1 MRNLRSSLALA
12 TAALTIASVL
22 TGCTTDGGAPE
33 ALPEAVNSTL
43 PTVSDNA
50 GDAPVISTPNGAP
63 PTELVIEDVIVGT
76 GREASLDSTV
86 TVHYTLMAWSNGQV
100 LESSWGQGPATF
112 PLSNLIP
119 GWQEGIPGMKE
130 GGRRLLVIPPDKGY
144 GPAGQGSVGPNETL
158 VFAIDLLAIS

>member
-1 MRNLRSSLALA
+1 MRNLKSTFALA
-12 TAALTIASVL
+12 AAALTIMSVL
-22 TGCTTDGGAPE
+22 TGCTTDGGAPG
-33 ALPEAVNSTL
+33 ANPEAIKSSL

-50 GDAPVISTPNGAP
+50 GEAPVISAPNGAP
-63 PTELVIEDVIVGT
+63 PTELVIEDVIVGK
-76 GREASLDSTV
+76 GRETSLESTV

-158 VFAIDLLAIS
+158 VFAIDLLAIA

>member
-12 TAALTIASVL
+12 TAVLTIASVL

-33 ALPEAVNSTL
+33 ALPDSINSSL

-50 GDAPVISTPNGAP
+50 GDAPVISAPSGEP
-63 PTELVIEDVIVGT
+63 PTELLIEDVIVGN

-86 TVHYTLMAWSNGQV
+86 TVHYTLMAWSNGQI

-158 VFAIDLLAIS
+158 VFAIDLLAVA

>member
-63 PTELVIEDVIVGT
+63 PTELVIEDVIERSSLGEFMGT
-76 GREASLDSTV
+76 RPS
-86 TVHYTLMAWSNGQV
+86 Y
-100 LESSWGQGPATF
+100 
-112 PLSNLIP
+112 I
-119 GWQEGIPGMKE
+119 
-130 GGRRLLVIPPDKGY
+130 
-144 GPAGQGSVGPNETL
+144 SVE
-158 VFAIDLLAIS
+158 